1 MLNPK
6 KIFFSLLV
14 IFGFSNISF
23 AAAFDASK
31 DIAYGTYGGHIAY
44 LEDIEKQRKEKKKA
58 TRSGGRD
65 DKKTNPGDNKAAAAK
80 KAAAEQEKNKK

>member
-31 DIAYGTYGGHIAY
+31 DIAYGTYGTYGGHIAY
-44 LEDIEKQRKEKKKA
+44 LEDIEKQRKEKKKV
-58 TRSGGRD
+58 TRSGGRA
-65 DKKTNPGDNKAAAAK
+65 DKKTKSGDK
-80 KAAAEQEKNKK
+80 QEKNKK